1 MNRIKEVMVIDDDPT
16 LVFLAQKF
24 IEITGMVQNIV
35 SFSDGKLAFED
46 ILERHNNQEALP
58 DIILLDITMQDWD
71 GWRTLDEFKQ
81 LGILNKLHIYI
92 VTSSASR
99 EDKEIAKRYQ
109 LEGNYIEKPISPEV
123 LRAIFEAYLAQ

>member
-16 LVFLAQKF
+16 LLFLAQKF
-24 IEITGMVQNIV
+24 IEITGMVQSIV

-46 ILERHNNQEALP
+46 ILARHNNQEALP

-71 GWRTLDEFKQ
+71 AWRTLDELKQ
-81 LGILNKLHIYI
+81 LGILDKLHIYI

-99 EDKEIAKRYQ
+99 EDKEIAKQYQ

-123 LRAIFEAYLAQ
+123 LRAMFEVYLSN